1 MTIDPNPVSPLLI
14 GGLVGMSIGLAVD
27 VAMFGHPTWRTPV
40 WACVFL
46 IGFWYNHNYGR
57 KP

>member
-1 MTIDPNPVSPLLI
+1 MIIDPVSPLLI
-14 GGLVGMSIGLAVD
+14 AGLVGMSIGLAVD